1 MIEFEFADLH
11 CHPTLKTYGRT
22 FDKGSSSKGKSDI
35 WHQKKPT
42 FHALFLQRL
51 TGITRFSQADFSSML
66 SSRVRF
72 AFVSLYPFEK
82 GFFFTPWLP
91 DHISARLAAW
101 VTSIGFHRVTY
112 LQRHKNYFEDLMG
125 ELRFLEESP
134 RNCYL
139 NGTKYSWSFL
149 KPGQKTSCIEKR
161 PNHLYVIPTIEGA
174 HILNTGLRE
183 YGRKAS
189 QGEVLD
195 NIRQLK
201 KLENAPFFITLAHNF
216 NNDLCGH
223 APSLN
228 GLGGILDQSEN
239 MGTGFT
245 KLGWEVIRHLLDP
258 EWGRPIYID
267 LKHMSLKA
275 RKEFYTWHRNTQCA
289 APFLVSHGAFTG
301 LTFDESRGRIPLFAD
316 DEINFYDE
324 ELVLLARSGG
334 VFGLQLD
341 AKRLAPK
348 ADIRKSVFSGTAK
361 DQVYKSA
368 GIFWNQIRHAA
379 EVLDAHNLPA
389 WDTLC
394 IGSDFDGTIDPLER
408 IWSVREFNIL
418 ANELM
423 KYAKAYLKAGTLKQ
437 ERNRTLSAEEVV
449 RKLTLEN
456 AERFVIQFWQ
466 GVP

>member
-1 MIEFEFADLH
+1 MLEFEFADLH
-11 CHPTLKTYGRT
+11 CHPTLKTYGRS
-22 FDKGSSSKGKSDI
+22 FDKGPFPGLQSDI
-35 WHQKKPT
+35 WYQKKPSLFT
-42 FHALFLQRL
+42 LFLQRL
-51 TGITRFSQADFSSML
+51 TGVTRFSQADFSSML
-66 SSRVRF
+66 SSKVRY

-91 DHISARLAAW
+91 DRISARLAAW
-101 VTSIGFHRVTY
+101 VTSIGFQRVSY

-149 KPGQKTSCIEKR
+149 KPRQDNSSIEKR
-161 PNHLYVIPTIEGA
+161 LNHLYVIPTIEGA
-174 HILNTGLRE
+174 HILNTGLGA

-189 QGEVLD
+189 DREVLD

-201 KLENAPFFITLAHNF
+201 KLENPPFFITLAHNF

-239 MGTGFT
+239 IGTGFSE
-245 KLGWEVIRHLLDP
+245 LGWEVIRCLLDP
-258 EWGRPIYID
+258 EPGRPIYID

-275 RKEFYTWHRNTQCA
+275 RREFYAWHGRTGCR

-301 LTFDESRGRIPLFAD
+301 ASLDERTNHTPLFAR

-324 ELVLLARSGG
+324 ELLLLAQSGG

-348 ADIRKSVFSGTAK
+348 AAVRKSVFSGTSR
-361 DQVYKSA
+361 DQLYKSA

-379 EVLDAHNLPA
+379 EVLDSHDLPA

-408 IWSVREFNIL
+408 IWSVREFNLL

-423 KYAKAYLKAGTLKQ
+423 KYAEAYLKAGKLKQ
-437 ERNRTLSAEEVV
+437 EKNRTLSAEQVV

-456 AERFVIQFWQ
+456 AERFVIQFL
-466 GVP
+466 

>member
-1 MIEFEFADLH
+1 MVEFEFADLH
-11 CHPTLKTYGRT
+11 CHPTLKTYGRS
-22 FDKGSSSKGKSDI
+22 FDKGSSPRKQSDI
-35 WHQKKPT
+35 WHQKKPS

-91 DHISARLAAW
+91 DRISARLAAW
-101 VTSIGFHRVTY
+101 ITSIGFQRVSN
-112 LQRHKNYFEDLMG
+112 LQRHRNYFEDLMG

-139 NGTKYSWSFL
+139 NGIKYSWSFL
-149 KPGQKTSCIEKR
+149 KPNQNVSSMEKR

-174 HILNTGLRE
+174 HILNTGLGA

-189 QGEVLD
+189 ATEVLE

-201 KLENAPFFITLAHNF
+201 KLENPPFFITLAHNF

-239 MGTGFT
+239 MGSGFSD
-245 KLGWEVIRHLLDP
+245 LGWEVIRRLLDP
-258 EWGRPIYID
+258 KPGRPIYID

-275 RKEFYTWHRNTQCA
+275 RQEFYAWHRRTGCT

-301 LTFDESRGRIPLFAD
+301 ASFDEKRDQSPLFAR

-324 ELVLLARSGG
+324 ELLLLAQSGG

-348 ADIRKSVFSGTAK
+348 AAVRKSVFSGTGSA
-361 DQVYKSA
+361 QVYKSA
-368 GIFWNQIRHAA
+368 GIFWNQVRHAA
-379 EVLDAHNLPA
+379 EVLDSHNLPA

-394 IGSDFDGTIDPLER
+394 IGSDFDGTIDP
-408 IWSVREFNIL
+408 WS
-418 ANELM
+418 
-423 KYAKAYLKAGTLKQ
+423 AYGRYGNSTCWPTRL
-437 ERNRTLSAEEVV
+437 
-449 RKLTLEN
+449 
-456 AERFVIQFWQ
+456 
-466 GVP
+466 